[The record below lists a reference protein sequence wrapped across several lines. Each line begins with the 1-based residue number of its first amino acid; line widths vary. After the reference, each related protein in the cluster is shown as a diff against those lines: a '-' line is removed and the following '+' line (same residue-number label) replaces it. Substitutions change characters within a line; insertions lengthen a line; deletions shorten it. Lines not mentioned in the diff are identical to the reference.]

1 MLFFRIFLFAII
13 FVVGAYT
20 FPVVMDYGLLSLFP
34 NFFGEIRQLSWQG
47 QFNLDFFTFLLLSG
61 FWLVWRNQFSPLGF
75 ALGLGGVLLGAP
87 YLALYLLYLSY
98 LTNGDVPKMLL
109 GARVNKW
116 RISFGSPIRIAYF
129 VDLKALWE
137 RNPQVVEKPSLNA
150 VQSYNVFSYWFT
162 TSLILSGDV
171 NWVGHSCLRN

>member
-1 MLFFRIFLFAII
+1 MLFFRIFLLAII

-34 NFFGEIRQLSWQG
+34 NFFEEIGQLNWQG

-75 ALGLGGVLLGAP
+75 VLGIGGVLLGAP

-98 LTNGDVPKMLL
+98 RTNGDVPKMLL
-109 GARVNKW
+109 GARVDK
-116 RISFGSPIRIAYF
+116 
-129 VDLKALWE
+129 
-137 RNPQVVEKPSLNA
+137 
-150 VQSYNVFSYWFT
+150 
-162 TSLILSGDV
+162 
-171 NWVGHSCLRN
+171 